1 MFWHYRI
8 KFSQREMV
16 KYKFK
21 DRLLRFCTG
30 CNLIEKTNWYKS
42 KFIDINHE
50 TYPDNVWYRKHD
62 ERNFDVVNLGSSGG
76 KWAFDYSG
84 LNVKAMNWAQQPQT
98 LLEDYNLLRHFH
110 SILKKDGYVLITIM
124 PFTGLNKKTGL
135 MDAMKYV
142 KFDIQGEPIQPYMF
156 KEAQR
161 YATYPILFKK
171 PAVKALIKYLLG
183 KDKKVGV
190 PTETQL
196 DYNPMTLAELEA
208 DAKRWIDGW
217 KRQFGISDFDAPLT
231 KENEEGRAYRIK
243 LMQTLIDF
251 CTERGY
257 KPVYVIPPVT
267 EHLAKYYTP
276 KFEETYIY
284 GYIQAVNRKVLTL
297 DYSKDDDFRKNDN
310 LFFNSFFLNKQGRL
324 IFTRRVLKDLGLSKT

>member
-1 MFWHYRI
+1 MSFI
-8 KFSQREMV
+8 KRVIKKAIRVF
-16 KYKFK
+16 
-21 DRLLRFCTG
+21 TG
-30 CNLIEKTNWYKS
+30 CKILYKTNWYKS
-42 KFIDINHE
+42 MFLDPNHE
-50 TYPDNVWYRKHD
+50 IYPDNVWYRDHD

-76 KWAFDYSG
+76 KWAFDYAD
-84 LNVKAMNWAQQPQT
+84 LNIKAMNWAQQPQT

-110 SILKKDGYVLITIM
+110 SILKRGGYVLITIM

-156 KEAQR
+156 NEAIR
-161 YATYPILFKK
+161 YATYPFLFKK
-171 PAVKALIKYLLG
+171 TALKVLIRYFMG
-183 KDKKVGV
+183 RDKKCGLH
-190 PTETQL
+190 PETQL
-196 DYNPMTLAELEA
+196 EYNPMKINELVK

-217 KRQFGISDFDAPLT
+217 KKQFGISDFDAPLT
-231 KENEEGRAYRIK
+231 RENEEGREYRIK

-257 KPVYVIPPVT
+257 KPVYVILPVT

-284 GYIQAVNRKVLTL
+284 GYLKEVNREVLTL
-297 DYSKDDDFRKNDN
+297 DYSKDSEFRFNDE
-310 LFFNSFFLNKQGRL
+310 LFFNSFFLNKKGRKL
-324 IFTRRVLKDLGLSKT
+324 FTRRVLKDLKIC

>member
-1 MFWHYRI
+1 MFL
-8 KFSQREMV
+8 
-16 KYKFK
+16 
-21 DRLLRFCTG
+21 DP
-30 CNLIEKTNWYKS
+30 
-42 KFIDINHE
+42 NHE
-50 TYPDNVWYRKHD
+50 IYPDNVWYRDHD

-76 KWAFDYSG
+76 KWAFDYAD
-84 LNVKAMNWAQQPQT
+84 LNIKAMNWAQQPQT

-110 SILKKDGYVLITIM
+110 SILKRGGYVLITIM

-156 KEAQR
+156 NEAIR
-161 YATYPILFKK
+161 YATYPFLFKK
-171 PAVKALIKYLLG
+171 TALKVLIRYFMG
-183 KDKKVGV
+183 RDKKCGLH
-190 PTETQL
+190 PETQL
-196 DYNPMTLAELEA
+196 EYNPMKINELEK

-217 KRQFGISDFDAPLT
+217 KKQFGISDFDVPLT
-231 KENEEGRAYRIK
+231 RENEEGREYRIK

-284 GYIQAVNRKVLTL
+284 GYLKEVNREVLTL
-297 DYSKDDDFRKNDN
+297 DYSKDSEFRFNDE
-310 LFFNSFFLNKQGRL
+310 LFFNSFFLNKKGRKL
-324 IFTRRVLKDLGLSKT
+324 FTRRVLKDLKIC

>member
-1 MFWHYRI
+1 MFL
-8 KFSQREMV
+8 
-16 KYKFK
+16 
-21 DRLLRFCTG
+21 DP
-30 CNLIEKTNWYKS
+30 
-42 KFIDINHE
+42 NHE
-50 TYPDNVWYRKHD
+50 IYPDNVWYREHD

-76 KWAFDYSG
+76 KWAFDYAD

-110 SILKKDGYVLITIM
+110 SILKRGGYVLITIM

-156 KEAQR
+156 NEAIR
-161 YATYPILFKK
+161 YATYPFLFKK
-171 PAVKALIKYLLG
+171 TALKVLIRYFMG
-183 KDKKVGV
+183 RDKKCGLH
-190 PTETQL
+190 PETQL
-196 DYNPMTLAELEA
+196 EYNPMKSNELEK

-231 KENEEGRAYRIK
+231 RENEEGREYRIK

-284 GYIQAVNRKVLTL
+284 GYLKEVNRVVLTL
-297 DYSKDDDFRKNDN
+297 GYSKDSEFRFNDE
-310 LFFNSFFLNKQGRL
+310 LFFNSFFLNKKGRKL
-324 IFTRRVLKDLGLSKT
+324 FTRRVLKDLKIC

>member
-1 MFWHYRI
+1 MSFI
-8 KFSQREMV
+8 KRVIKKAIRVF
-16 KYKFK
+16 
-21 DRLLRFCTG
+21 TG
-30 CNLIEKTNWYKS
+30 CKILYKTNWYKS
-42 KFIDINHE
+42 MFLDPNHE
-50 TYPDNVWYRKHD
+50 IYPDNVWYREHD

-76 KWAFDYSG
+76 KWAFDYAD

-110 SILKKDGYVLITIM
+110 SILKRGGYVLITIM

-161 YATYPILFKK
+161 YANYPILFKK
-171 PAVKALIKYLLG
+171 QAFKALIKYFIG
-183 KDKKVGV
+183 RDKKCGLR
-190 PTETQL
+190 PETQL
-196 DYNPMTLAELEA
+196 EYNPMKNSELEK

-217 KRQFGISDFDAPLT
+217 KKQFGISDFDAPLT
-231 KENEEGRAYRIK
+231 RENEEGRAYRIK

-284 GYIQAVNRKVLTL
+284 GYLKEVNRVVLTL
-297 DYSKDDDFRKNDN
+297 DYSKDSEFKFNDE
-310 LFFNSFFLNKQGRL
+310 LFFNSFFLNKKGRKH
-324 IFTRRVLKDLGLSKT
+324 FTRRVLKDLKIC

>member
-1 MFWHYRI
+1 
-8 KFSQREMV
+8 MV

-42 KFIDINHE
+42 MFIDINHE

-84 LNVKAMNWAQQPQT
+84 LNIKGMNWAQQPQT

-110 SILKKDGYVLITIM
+110 SILKQGGYVLITIM

-183 KDKKVGV
+183 KDKKVEV
-190 PTETQL
+190 PAETLL
-196 DYNPMTLAELEA
+196 DYNPMTLPELEA

-231 KENEEGRAYRIK
+231 KGNEEGRAYRIN

-251 CTERGY
+251 CMERGY

-284 GYIQAVNRKVLTL
+284 GYLQAVNRDVLTL
-297 DYSKDDDFRKNDN
+297 DYSKDDDFRKNEN
-310 LFFNSFFLNKQGRL
+310 LFFNSFFLNKQGRQ
-324 IFTRRVLKDLGLSKT
+324 IFTRRVLNDLGLTKK

>member
-1 MFWHYRI
+1 
-8 KFSQREMV
+8 MV
-16 KYKFK
+16 KYIFK

-42 KFIDINHE
+42 MFIDINHE
-50 TYPDNVWYRKHD
+50 TYPDNIWYRKHD
-62 ERNFDVVNLGSSGG
+62 ERNYDVVNLGSSGG

-156 KEAQR
+156 NEAQR

-183 KDKKVGV
+183 KDKKVRV

-257 KPVYVIPPVT
+257 KPVYVVPPVT
-267 EHLAKYYTP
+267 EHLAKYYTS

-284 GYIQAVNRKVLTL
+284 GYLQAVNREVLTL

-324 IFTRRVLKDLGLSKT
+324 IFTRRVLKDLGLTKM

>member
-1 MFWHYRI
+1 MSFI
-8 KFSQREMV
+8 KRVIKKAIRVF
-16 KYKFK
+16 
-21 DRLLRFCTG
+21 TG
-30 CNLIEKTNWYKS
+30 CKILYKTNWYKS
-42 KFIDINHE
+42 MFLDSNHE
-50 TYPDNVWYRKHD
+50 IYPDNVWYRDHD

-76 KWAFDYSG
+76 KWAFDYAD

-110 SILKKDGYVLITIM
+110 SILKRGGYVLITIM

-156 KEAQR
+156 NEAIR
-161 YATYPILFKK
+161 YATYPFLFKK
-171 PAVKALIKYLLG
+171 TALKVLIRYFMG
-183 KDKKVGV
+183 RDKKCGLH
-190 PTETQL
+190 PETQL
-196 DYNPMTLAELEA
+196 EYNPMKSNELEK

-231 KENEEGRAYRIK
+231 RENEEGREYRIK

-284 GYIQAVNRKVLTL
+284 GYLKEVNREVLTL
-297 DYSKDDDFRKNDN
+297 DYSKDSEFRFNDE
-310 LFFNSFFLNKQGRL
+310 LFFNSFFLNKKGRKL
-324 IFTRRVLKDLGLSKT
+324 FTRRVLKDLKIC

>member
-1 MFWHYRI
+1 MFR
-8 KFSQREMV
+8 
-16 KYKFK
+16 
-21 DRLLRFCTG
+21 DL
-30 CNLIEKTNWYKS
+30 
-42 KFIDINHE
+42 NHE

-76 KWAFDYSG
+76 KWAFDYAD
-84 LNVKAMNWAQQPQT
+84 LNIKAMNWAQQPQT

-110 SILKKDGYVLITIM
+110 SILKQGGYVLITIM

-161 YATYPILFKK
+161 YANYPILFKK
-171 PAVKALIKYLLG
+171 QAIKALIKYFLG
-183 KDKKVGV
+183 RDKKIGKR
-190 PTETQL
+190 PETQL
-196 DYNPMTLAELEA
+196 DLNPMSKEELEM
-208 DAKRWIDGW
+208 DAKKWIDGW
-217 KRQFGISDFDAPLT
+217 KRQFGISDFDSPLT

-284 GYIQAVNRKVLTL
+284 GYLKEVNRDVLTL
-297 DYSKDDDFRKNDN
+297 DYSKDKEFRFNDD
-310 LFFNSFFLNKQGRL
+310 LFFNSFFLNKKGRKL
-324 IFTRRVLKDLGLSKT
+324 FTRRVLKDLKIC

>member
-1 MFWHYRI
+1 
-8 KFSQREMV
+8 MV

-62 ERNFDVVNLGSSGG
+62 ERNYDVVNLGSSGG
-76 KWAFDYSG
+76 KWAFDYSS
-84 LNVKAMNWAQQPQT
+84 LDVKAMNWAQQPQT

-135 MDAMKYV
+135 MDAMKYI

-208 DAKRWIDGW
+208 DAKRWTAGW

-267 EHLAKYYTP
+267 EHLAKYYTS

-284 GYIQAVNRKVLTL
+284 GYIQAVNREVLTL

>member
-1 MFWHYRI
+1 MSFI
-8 KFSQREMV
+8 KRVIIKAIRVF
-16 KYKFK
+16 
-21 DRLLRFCTG
+21 TG
-30 CNLIEKTNWYKS
+30 CKILYKTNWYKS
-42 KFIDINHE
+42 MFLDPNHE
-50 TYPDNVWYRKHD
+50 IYPDNVWYREHD

-76 KWAFDYSG
+76 KWAFDYAD

-110 SILKKDGYVLITIM
+110 SILKRGGYVLITIM

-156 KEAQR
+156 NEAIR
-161 YATYPILFKK
+161 YATYPFLFKK
-171 PAVKALIKYLLG
+171 TALKVLIRYFMG
-183 KDKKVGV
+183 RDKKCGLH
-190 PTETQL
+190 PETQL
-196 DYNPMTLAELEA
+196 EYNPMKSNELEK

-231 KENEEGRAYRIK
+231 RENEEGREYRIK

-284 GYIQAVNRKVLTL
+284 GYLKEVNRVVLTL
-297 DYSKDDDFRKNDN
+297 DYSKDSEFRFNDE
-310 LFFNSFFLNKQGRL
+310 LFFNSFFLNKKGRKL
-324 IFTRRVLKDLGLSKT
+324 FTRRVLKDLKIC

>member
-1 MFWHYRI
+1 MEIFKKFLSGSYLLYR
-8 KFSQREMV
+8 
-16 KYKFK
+16 
-21 DRLLRFCTG
+21 
-30 CNLIEKTNWYKS
+30 TNWYKS
-42 KFIDINHE
+42 MFRDLNHE
-50 TYPDNVWYRKHD
+50 TYPDNVWCREHN
-62 ERNFDVVNLGSSGG
+62 ERNYDLVNLGSSGG
-76 KWAFDYSG
+76 KWAFDYT
-84 LNVKAMNWAQQPQT
+84 NFNIKAMNWAQQPQT

-110 SILKKDGYVLITIM
+110 SILKQGGYVLITIM

-161 YATYPILFKK
+161 YANYPILFKK
-171 PAVKALIKYLLG
+171 QAIKALIKYFLG
-183 KDKKVGV
+183 RDKKTGER
-190 PTETQL
+190 PETQL
-196 DYNPMTLAELEA
+196 DLNPMSKEELEM
-208 DAKRWIDGW
+208 DAKKWIDGW
-217 KRQFGISDFDAPLT
+217 KRQFGISDFDSPLT

-284 GYIQAVNRKVLTL
+284 GYLKEVNRDVLTL
-297 DYSKDDDFRKNDN
+297 DYSKDKEFRFNDD
-310 LFFNSFFLNKQGRL
+310 LFFNSFFLNKKGRKL
-324 IFTRRVLKDLGLSKT
+324 FTRRVLKDLKIC

>member
-1 MFWHYRI
+1 MSFI
-8 KFSQREMV
+8 KRVIKIAIRVF
-16 KYKFK
+16 
-21 DRLLRFCTG
+21 TG
-30 CNLIEKTNWYKS
+30 CKILYKTNWYKS
-42 KFIDINHE
+42 MFLDPNHE
-50 TYPDNVWYRKHD
+50 IYPDNVWYREHD

-76 KWAFDYSG
+76 KWAFDYAD

-110 SILKKDGYVLITIM
+110 SILKRGGYVLITIM

-156 KEAQR
+156 NEAIR
-161 YATYPILFKK
+161 YATYPFLFKK
-171 PAVKALIKYLLG
+171 TALKVLIRYFMG
-183 KDKKVGV
+183 RDKKCGLH
-190 PTETQL
+190 PETQL
-196 DYNPMTLAELEA
+196 EYNPMKSNELEK
-208 DAKRWIDGW
+208 DTKRWIDGW

-231 KENEEGRAYRIK
+231 RENEEGREYRIK

-284 GYIQAVNRKVLTL
+284 GYLKEVNRVVLTL
-297 DYSKDDDFRKNDN
+297 DYSKDSEFRFNDE
-310 LFFNSFFLNKQGRL
+310 LFFNSFFLNKKGRKL
-324 IFTRRVLKDLGLSKT
+324 FTRRVLKDL

>member
-1 MFWHYRI
+1 MSFI
-8 KFSQREMV
+8 KRVIKKAIRVF
-16 KYKFK
+16 
-21 DRLLRFCTG
+21 TG
-30 CNLIEKTNWYKS
+30 CKILYKTNWYKS
-42 KFIDINHE
+42 MFLDPNHE
-50 TYPDNVWYRKHD
+50 IYPDNVWYREHD

-76 KWAFDYSG
+76 KWAFDYAD

-110 SILKKDGYVLITIM
+110 SILKRGGYVLITIM

-156 KEAQR
+156 NEAIR
-161 YATYPILFKK
+161 YATYPFLFKK
-171 PAVKALIKYLLG
+171 AALKVLIRYFMG
-183 KDKKVGV
+183 RDKKCGLH
-190 PTETQL
+190 PETQL
-196 DYNPMTLAELEA
+196 EYNPMKSNELEK

-217 KRQFGISDFDAPLT
+217 KKQFGISDFDAPLT
-231 KENEEGRAYRIK
+231 RENEEGRAYRIK

-276 KFEETYIY
+276 KFEEIYIY
-284 GYIQAVNRKVLTL
+284 GYLKEVNRVVLTL
-297 DYSKDDDFRKNDN
+297 DYSKDSEFRFNDE
-310 LFFNSFFLNKQGRL
+310 LFFNSFFLNKKGRKL
-324 IFTRRVLKDLGLSKT
+324 FTRRVLKDLKIC

>member
-1 MFWHYRI
+1 MSFI
-8 KFSQREMV
+8 KRVIKKAIRVF
-16 KYKFK
+16 
-21 DRLLRFCTG
+21 TG
-30 CNLIEKTNWYKS
+30 CKILYKTNWYKS
-42 KFIDINHE
+42 MFLDPNHE
-50 TYPDNVWYRKHD
+50 IYPDNVWYREHD

-76 KWAFDYSG
+76 KWAFDYAD

-110 SILKKDGYVLITIM
+110 SILKRGGYVLITIM
-124 PFTGLNKKTGL
+124 PFTGLNKKTCL

-156 KEAQR
+156 NEAIR
-161 YATYPILFKK
+161 YATYPFLFKK
-171 PAVKALIKYLLG
+171 TALKVLIRYFMG
-183 KDKKVGV
+183 RDKKCGLH
-190 PTETQL
+190 PETQL
-196 DYNPMTLAELEA
+196 EYNPMKSNELEK

-217 KRQFGISDFDAPLT
+217 KKQFGISDFDAPLT
-231 KENEEGRAYRIK
+231 RENEEGRAYRIK

-284 GYIQAVNRKVLTL
+284 GYLKEVNREVLTL
-297 DYSKDDDFRKNDN
+297 DYSKDSEFRFNDE
-310 LFFNSFFLNKQGRL
+310 LFFNSFFLNKKGRKL
-324 IFTRRVLKDLGLSKT
+324 FTRRVLKDLKIC

>member
-1 MFWHYRI
+1 MFL
-8 KFSQREMV
+8 
-16 KYKFK
+16 
-21 DRLLRFCTG
+21 DP
-30 CNLIEKTNWYKS
+30 
-42 KFIDINHE
+42 NHE
-50 TYPDNVWYRKHD
+50 IYPDNVWYREHD

-76 KWAFDYSG
+76 KWAFDYAD

-110 SILKKDGYVLITIM
+110 SILKRGGYVLITIM

-156 KEAQR
+156 NEAIR
-161 YATYPILFKK
+161 YATYPFLFKK
-171 PAVKALIKYLLG
+171 TALKVLIRYFMG
-183 KDKKVGV
+183 RDKKCGLH
-190 PTETQL
+190 PETQL
-196 DYNPMTLAELEA
+196 EYNPMKSNELEK

-231 KENEEGRAYRIK
+231 RENEEGREYRIK

-284 GYIQAVNRKVLTL
+284 GYLKEVNRVVLTL
-297 DYSKDDDFRKNDN
+297 DYSKDSEFRFNDE
-310 LFFNSFFLNKQGRL
+310 LFFNSFFLNKKGRKL
-324 IFTRRVLKDLGLSKT
+324 FTRRVLKDLKIC

>member
-1 MFWHYRI
+1 
-8 KFSQREMV
+8 MV

-42 KFIDINHE
+42 MFVDINHE
-50 TYPDNVWYRKHD
+50 IYPDNVWYCKHD

-76 KWAFDYSG
+76 KWAFDYSS
-84 LNVKAMNWAQQPQT
+84 LDVKAMNWAQQPQT

-142 KFDIQGEPIQPYMF
+142 KFDIQGEPIQPYIF

-190 PTETQL
+190 PTESQL

-208 DAKRWIDGW
+208 DAKRWLDGW

-284 GYIQAVNRKVLTL
+284 SFLQAVNREVLTL

-310 LFFNSFFLNKQGRL
+310 LFFNSFFLNRKGRKN
-324 IFTRRVLKDLGLSKT
+324 FTYTVLKELSIL

>member
-1 MFWHYRI
+1 MSFI
-8 KFSQREMV
+8 KRVIKKAIRVF
-16 KYKFK
+16 
-21 DRLLRFCTG
+21 TG
-30 CNLIEKTNWYKS
+30 CKILYKTNWYKS
-42 KFIDINHE
+42 MFLDPNHE
-50 TYPDNVWYRKHD
+50 IYPDNVWYRDHD

-76 KWAFDYSG
+76 KWAFDYAD
-84 LNVKAMNWAQQPQT
+84 LNIKAMNWAQQPQT

-110 SILKKDGYVLITIM
+110 SILKRGGYVLITIM

-142 KFDIQGEPIQPYMF
+142 KFDIQGESIQPYMF
-156 KEAQR
+156 NEAIR
-161 YATYPILFKK
+161 YATYPFLFKK
-171 PAVKALIKYLLG
+171 TALKVLIRYFMG
-183 KDKKVGV
+183 RDKKCGLH
-190 PTETQL
+190 PETQL
-196 DYNPMTLAELEA
+196 EYNPMKSNELEK

-217 KRQFGISDFDAPLT
+217 KKQFGISDFDAPLT
-231 KENEEGRAYRIK
+231 RENEEGREYRIK

-284 GYIQAVNRKVLTL
+284 GYLKEVNREVLTL
-297 DYSKDDDFRKNDN
+297 DYSKDSEFRFNDE
-310 LFFNSFFLNKQGRL
+310 LFFNSFFLNKKGRKL
-324 IFTRRVLKDLGLSKT
+324 FTRRVLKDLKIC

>member
-1 MFWHYRI
+1 
-8 KFSQREMV
+8 MV

-62 ERNFDVVNLGSSGG
+62 ERNFEVVNLGSSGG
-76 KWAFDYSG
+76 KWAFDYSS
-84 LNVKAMNWAQQPQT
+84 LDVKAMNWAQQPQT

-267 EHLAKYYTP
+267 EHLAKYYTS

-284 GYIQAVNRKVLTL
+284 GYIQAVNREVLTL

>member
-1 MFWHYRI
+1 MSFI
-8 KFSQREMV
+8 KRVIKKAIRVF
-16 KYKFK
+16 
-21 DRLLRFCTG
+21 TG
-30 CNLIEKTNWYKS
+30 CKILYKTNWYKS
-42 KFIDINHE
+42 MFLDPNHE
-50 TYPDNVWYRKHD
+50 IYPDNVWYRDHD

-76 KWAFDYSG
+76 KWAFDYAD
-84 LNVKAMNWAQQPQT
+84 LNIKAMNWAQQPQT

-110 SILKKDGYVLITIM
+110 SILKRGGYVLITIM
-124 PFTGLNKKTGL
+124 PFSGLNKMTGL

-156 KEAQR
+156 NEAIR
-161 YATYPILFKK
+161 YATYPFLFKK
-171 PAVKALIKYLLG
+171 TALKVLIRYFMG
-183 KDKKVGV
+183 RDKKCGLH
-190 PTETQL
+190 PETQL
-196 DYNPMTLAELEA
+196 EYNPMKINELEK

-217 KRQFGISDFDAPLT
+217 KKQFGISDFDAPLT
-231 KENEEGRAYRIK
+231 RENEEGREYRIK

-284 GYIQAVNRKVLTL
+284 GYLKEVNREVLTL
-297 DYSKDDDFRKNDN
+297 DYSKDSEFRFNDE
-310 LFFNSFFLNKQGRL
+310 LFFNSFFLNKKGRKL
-324 IFTRRVLKDLGLSKT
+324 FTRRVLKDLKIC